1 MENRGISTRR
11 DVAIVIGGQAGQ
23 GIVTIE
29 FVLTRILK
37 RSGYHLFSTKEYMS
51 RIRGGS
57 NSTLIRVGSE
67 PVRANVD
74 RIDILLAL
82 DSETLS
88 HLSGRISAGTL
99 IVGEKKNLPAECD
112 CVDVPFSAIA
122 GKVGDILYAN
132 TVAIGAVSGILE
144 ADLDVVKEYIAEYFS
159 GKGEQIVTGNIQ
171 AAREGYQAG
180 CELRTAGKI
189 SFGIEKHPGI
199 IDELLISGGEAIAL
213 GAISGGCRFVAAYPM
228 SPATA
233 ILTYLSKHDEKFG
246 LVAEQTEDE
255 ISAINMTIGA
265 WYAGTRGMVTTSG
278 GGFALMEEGVSLAG
292 ITETPLVVHVGQRP
306 GPATGMA
313 TRTEQADLELVL
325 YSGHGEFP
333 RVIYTPGT
341 TEEAFSLTHRAFN
354 VADRYQV
361 PVFILSDQYFIDSYY
376 NIPSLAV
383 EDHTIEDHV
392 ISTDKDYM
400 RYRITEDGIS
410 PRGVPGY
417 GEGLVAVDSHEHT
430 EDGHIT
436 EDIDIRNAMMAKRM
450 GKLEAIIPDSVP
462 PVLIGSADY
471 RVLVIGWGSNYHIIE
486 EALRLL
492 RTDDIAFLH
501 FGQVFPLPPETS
513 GYLERADVTIAV
525 ENNFSGQF
533 AKVLRACAGFDVD
546 HNILQYDGRPFCSEL
561 LARKILKLA
570 RESR

>member
-1 MENRGISTRR
+1 MENKTVSSRR

-29 FVLTRILK
+29 FILTRILK

-82 DSETLS
+82 DSATLS

-122 GKVGDILYAN
+122 RKVGDILYAN

-144 ADLDVVKEYIAEYFS
+144 ADLDVVKEYLAEYFS
-159 GKGEQIVTGNIQ
+159 GKGEEIVTGNIQ
-171 AAREGYQAG
+171 AAMEGYQAG
-180 CELRTAGKI
+180 RELRTAGKI
-189 SFGIEKHPGI
+189 NFGIEKHPGI
-199 IDELLISGGEAIAL
+199 IDELLISGGEAVAL
-213 GAISGGCRFVAAYPM
+213 GAISGGCRFIASYPM
-228 SPATA
+228 SPSTA
-233 ILTYLSKHDEKFG
+233 VLTYLSKHDEKFG

-265 WYAGTRGMVTTSG
+265 WYAGTRSMVTTSG

-383 EDHTIEDHV
+383 EDHKIEDHV

-450 GKLEAIIPDSVP
+450 GKLEAIISDSVP
-462 PVLIGSADY
+462 PVLIGPADY

-492 RTDDIAFLH
+492 RKDDIAFLH

-525 ENNFSGQF
+525 ENNFTGQF
-533 AKVLRACAGFDVD
+533 AKVLRTFAGSDVD

-561 LARKILKLA
+561 LARKILRLA